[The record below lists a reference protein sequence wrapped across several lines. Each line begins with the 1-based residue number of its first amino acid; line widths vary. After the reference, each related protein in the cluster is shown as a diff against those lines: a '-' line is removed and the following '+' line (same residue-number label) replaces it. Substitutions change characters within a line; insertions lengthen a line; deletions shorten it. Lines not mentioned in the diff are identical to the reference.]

1 MPNII
6 GGDPTITTKKALVL
20 CLLFLICIALPAAPV
35 AALAT
40 VAPVVWVVDGKPAA
54 APPAGAWTDVKKIE
68 TDPELPGYQRFTDYP
83 HGYSVCVP
91 AGLQPDFS
99 LSALRSSFASP
110 ATQIEFYYDNF
121 SGYNPTAWDNMIDA
135 NKNLLASP
143 RHTITVQETFPWNDF
158 IVKRI
163 KWSRPP
169 LATVP
174 GDRNYYASLELK
186 LFADEYY
193 TILIKSSQPIDND
206 LDILHSFR
214 WDAKRGVAGIFRKR
228 TPARTNLSGE
238 TRQVVK
244 KFFSP
249 NSPLRWGLFDAYAP
263 DDLNHIK
270 DLESRLGYKFSFI
283 LRYQS
288 LDTEPPTVPLEK
300 ARADGR
306 FLELSMETTH
316 TEANNAMHPGD
327 RQINQELM
335 YDILDGKFDEHF
347 REYARALKQ
356 FSHPVLF
363 RFDNEMNGAWCW
375 YSATYA
381 GKDTNIYKAVWRR
394 VHGLFDEV
402 GVNNVL
408 WVWNP
413 NDISLPNS
421 KWNHP
426 LMYYPGDDMVDIIG
440 LTGYNAGNYFA
451 GDTWREFPDIY
462 RSLYADYSGWF
473 DKPFIIGEF
482 GANSIGGD
490 KVTWI
495 DRMFREMPQFPRI
508 KVAIWW
514 SWTDWDQAGRPG
526 RIYLLDENAATEAAF
541 RRGLKNYPPQN

>member
-1 MPNII
+1 M
-6 GGDPTITTKKALVL
+6 
-20 CLLFLICIALPAAPV
+20 LPGAPV
-35 AALAT
+35 AALTPA
-40 VAPVVWVVDGKPAA
+40 APVFWYVDGKPAA
-54 APPAGAWTDVKKIE
+54 SPPAGAWPDVKKIE
-68 TDPELPGYQRFTDYP
+68 ADSELPGYQRFTDYP

-91 AGLQPDFS
+91 AGLRPDFS

-110 ATQIEFYYDNF
+110 ITQIEIYYDNF
-121 SGYNPTAWDNMIDA
+121 SGYNPTAWDNMIDT

-143 RHTITVQETFPWNDF
+143 RHTITVQETFPWNGF
-158 IVKRI
+158 IVNRI

-169 LATVP
+169 LATVS
-174 GDRNYYASLELK
+174 GDHNYYASLELK
-186 LFADEYY
+186 LFAAEYY

-214 WDAKRGVAGIFRKR
+214 WDAKRGAAGIFREQ
-228 TPARTNLSGE
+228 TPVRANLSEE
-238 TRQVVK
+238 TRQFVK
-244 KFFSP
+244 KYFSP
-249 NSPLRWGLFDAYAP
+249 DSPLRWGLFDAYAP
-263 DDLNHIK
+263 DDLSHIK

-288 LDTEPPTVPLEK
+288 LDTEPPAEPLAK

-327 RQINQELM
+327 RRINQELM

-347 REYARALKQ
+347 REYARTLKSY
-356 FSHPVLF
+356 SHPVLF

-375 YSATYA
+375 YSAIYA

-394 VHGLFDEV
+394 VHSLFDEV

-413 NDISLPNS
+413 NDISLPNC

-462 RSLYADYSGWF
+462 RSLYADYSAWF

-490 KVTWI
+490 KVAWI
-495 DRMFREMPQFPRI
+495 DRMFQEMSQFPRI

-514 SWTDWDQAGRPG
+514 SWTDWDEAGRPG
-526 RIYLLDENAATEAAF
+526 RIYLLDETPATEAAF
-541 RRGLKNYPPQN
+541 RRGLKNYLPQH